1 MKSIFTLITM
11 VVLTQLLNAQ
21 PKQPPKP
28 PPAPRTV
35 SKPAGPLPYAM
46 KKDVEEALAGL
57 SSQIRS
63 VSANTS
69 GLRSMIS
76 AKDES
81 IDRLVTQMAK
91 VEDVLN
97 STNFKIS
104 MTSDSLD
111 QTRFSVEEFRKNTD
125 TNIKKLE
132 ESISMAMMIIWILL
146 GITVLL
152 PVLVFIIMNKKLDN
166 LKSYMNSQN
175 FSIESKLAENLET
188 NSDLM
193 KKEARSQRLYTDT
206 EVNIIKA
213 TVSKSLKGEMEKVAE
228 EIIKLR
234 EEIRNSGN
242 TDDSSGPE

>member
-28 PPAPRTV
+28 PPAPRVV

-46 KKDVEEALAGL
+46 KKDVEAAIDGL

-63 VSANTS
+63 VSANTN
-69 GLRSMIS
+69 GLRGMIS

-111 QTRFSVEEFRKNTD
+111 QTRFSIEEFRKNTD
-125 TNIKKLE
+125 TQINKLE

-146 GITVLL
+146 GITILL
-152 PVLVFIIMNKKLDN
+152 PILVFIIMNKKLDG
-166 LKSYMNSQN
+166 LKSYINSQN

-206 EVNIIKA
+206 EVNIVKS

-234 EEIRNSGN
+234 EEIRNSN
-242 TDDSSGPE
+242 EADDSSRPE